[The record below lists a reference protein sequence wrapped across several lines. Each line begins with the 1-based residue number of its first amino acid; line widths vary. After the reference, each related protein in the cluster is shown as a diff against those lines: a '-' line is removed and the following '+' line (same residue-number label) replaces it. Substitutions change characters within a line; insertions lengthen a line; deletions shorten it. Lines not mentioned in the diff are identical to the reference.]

1 LYTEPPKASYTRPIL
16 FLFLLSPAIGELLSG
31 SSPPLEFFNPLTFL
45 ILASLYGSGAILVR
59 EYARR
64 WGKGWRSIL
73 FLGAAYGIIEEGILV
88 RSFFDPGWVDLGVLG
103 TYGRWLGVNWVWA
116 EWLTIYHAIFSITIP
131 ILLVELYYPQHRAQP
146 WLSPKQK
153 RLFQTIFI
161 SVTLFGLVGFPYYA
175 PELAVWLPAC
185 LAAVGVLTWYAKRIP
200 NNAPVQPGLK
210 VSWRK
215 LAPLGFSV
223 PFAFFFLFNSALIPI
238 PAITMLIGILGVL
251 GYERILRRWAHEGFT
266 DLQRLGLAGG
276 ALGFFVFF
284 DWILEINGMLG
295 MSAVGVAFFLFILR
309 LRQRIRLRLQ
319 APAQSPSLSSEFSPP
334 RPAFR

>member
-1 LYTEPPKASYTRPIL
+1 LYPDPKNASYTRPIL
-16 FLFLLSPAIGELLSG
+16 LLFVLSPAIGELLSG
-31 SSPPLEFFNPLTFL
+31 SSPPLDFFNPLTFL
-45 ILASLYGSGAILVR
+45 ILASLYGSGAVLVR
-59 EYARR
+59 EYARC

-131 ILLVELYYPQHRAQP
+131 ILLVELTYPQYRAQP

-175 PELAVWLPAC
+175 PELVIWLPAC

-276 ALGFFVFF
+276 ALGFFMFF
-284 DWILEINGMLG
+284 DAILEINGVLG
-295 MSAVGVAFFLFILR
+295 MSTVGIAFFVFILR
-309 LRQRIRLRLQ
+309 LRQRILHRLRVSMQ
-319 APAQSPSLSSEFSPP
+319 NPSPKVRFSSQQPTL
-334 RPAFR
+334 R